1 MISFSRFMRF
11 SFCTGLMTFGLCFG
25 LTFPAVAQPTQK
37 ELTKVPGVWRGNI
50 HAKKPDLIG
59 LDKLTFYTS
68 AGYPPFNYYDEEG
81 NLTGFNIDLAKA
93 ICDVLAVEC
102 IVKTDD
108 WENLIPLLNGG
119 KADGLVASMRI
130 TENSVARTD
139 FTDIYYN
146 TPARFVARIK
156 TKTKPIAPE
165 LSKGVRIGVV
175 TKTAHE
181 AYLRDF
187 FKKATIVPFGSAKA
201 ARAAMIAG
209 SIDYLFGDGVSLV
222 FWLNGSLSNN
232 CCEFRGG
239 NYLESRYFGGGVGI
253 AVQKRNRRMR
263 EILNFGLHQVRSD
276 GRYEELFRR
285 YFPLS
290 FY

>member
-1 MISFSRFMRF
+1 MHSFFRYFVLSV
-11 SFCTGLMTFGLCFG
+11 SLIILASQGAGYVVSVG
-25 LTFPAVAQPTQK
+25 AQENTK
-37 ELTKVPGVWRGNI
+37 ELEKVPGVWRGNI
-50 HAKKPDLIG
+50 RAKKPDLIG

-68 AGYPPFNYYDEEG
+68 SGYPPFNYFDEEG
-81 NLTGFNIDLAKA
+81 NLTGFNVDLAKA

-102 IVKTDD
+102 VVRSEEWDD
-108 WENLIPLLNGG
+108 LLPALASG
-119 KADGLVASMRI
+119 KADGLMASMRI
-130 TENSVARTD
+130 TKSSVREAD
-139 FTDIYYN
+139 FTDIYYS
-146 TPARFVARIK
+146 TPARFVARV
-156 TKTKPIAPE
+156 KTKPINIAPE
-165 LSKGVRIGVV
+165 RIKGIRIGVV

-187 FKKATIVPFGSAKA
+187 FKDATIVPFGSSKA
-201 ARAAMIAG
+201 ARAALMSG
-209 SIDYLFGDGVSLV
+209 TIDLLFGDGVSLV

-239 NYLESRYFGGGVGI
+239 NYLESRYFGDGVGI

-263 EILNFGLHQVRSD
+263 EILNYGLHQVRSD